1 MPYFTVELRQDPN
14 SDDLLLDLPPE
25 IVEQLQLK
33 DGDILIWNESSNGEI
48 ILRKKK

>member
-1 MPYFTVELRQDPN
+1 MQSFTVELRQDQN

-33 DGDILIWNESSNGEI
+33 DGDILLWNESSNGKF
-48 ILRKKK
+48 ILSKK